1 MISAER
7 VTVPGTVAIVCSGIG
22 GTGSVANVAVNH
34 ADQLA
39 KRGWP
44 VVLISDSFPDALP
57 AGVNRE
63 QLRPPRFTALR
74 RFAHLPATLAFS
86 FSALAVLLV
95 LRRQAKLQAV
105 IFHSH
110 PDAALAGGW
119 LHWTAQV
126 PSVMVAHGV
135 IFDRPPGTYD
145 PLLSWLYRLTTAP
158 AFRQAALV
166 VALSPP
172 MAELAC
178 RYGAHRKAL
187 QLIPNGVDPREIGL
201 PQHHATATTAHPD
214 LHESIR
220 LLYVGTLSPVKGV
233 DVLLEACARLRQQGL
248 SFELSL
254 LGSGPA
260 PLVERLRRKV
270 EDLGLNTQVRFLGAQ
285 PRYSLAPFL
294 QSAHM
299 LVVPSRSDPLPT
311 VVLEAMLAG
320 VPVIGSAVGGIPFL
334 LDEGSCGVLVPP
346 EAPRVL
352 AQAIT
357 DLARSPARCAA
368 LAAAGHSRAS
378 TRFTWERCGADL
390 DAALRGLPGI
400 DSPAPLRP

>member
-1 MISAER
+1 M
-7 VTVPGTVAIVCSGIG
+7 AIVCAGIG

-39 KRGWP
+39 RRGWP

-57 AGVNRE
+57 AGVERE

-74 RFAHLPATLAFS
+74 RFAHLPDALAFS
-86 FSALAVLLV
+86 FSALALLRR

-119 LHWTAQV
+119 LQWSAQI
-126 PSVMVAHGV
+126 PFVMVAHGV

-166 VALSPP
+166 VALSPA

-178 RYGAHRKAL
+178 RHGARRQAL
-187 QLIPNGVDPREIGL
+187 RLIPNGVDPCEIGL
-201 PQHHATATTAHPD
+201 PQHHATAKAALLDPHGS
-214 LHESIR
+214 LR
-220 LLYVGTLSPVKGV
+220 LLFVGTLSPVKGV
-233 DVLLEACARLRQQGL
+233 DVLVEACARLRRQAQ
-248 SFELSL
+248 SYELSL
-254 LGSGPA
+254 LGSGTD
-260 PLVERLRRKV
+260 LQVEQLRRKV
-270 EDLGLNTQVRFLGAQ
+270 EDLGLQAQVRFLG
-285 PRYSLAPFL
+285 PRPRSRLAPFL
-294 QSAHM
+294 RSAHV

-334 LDEGSCGVLVPP
+334 LDGGSCGALVPP
-346 EAPRVL
+346 EDSESL
-352 AQAIT
+352 AQALA
-357 DLARSPARCAA
+357 DLARSPARRAA
-368 LAAAGHSRAS
+368 LAAAALNRAS

-400 DSPAPLRP
+400 DPPDPPCP